1 MVKKYVLRRADARA
15 LIDLKD
21 NEGVIKRAYYMINH
35 DLYVAVFRDYYI
47 VIGKLTN
54 GQARGAGRIVAKSSL
69 GKYARRYPKGSSNPS
84 TVQLFMSV
92 SLTEEEKKTYESL
105 YKGEELLL

>member
-15 LIDLKD
+15 LIDLKV
-21 NEGVIKRAYYMINH
+21 NEGVIKRGYNMINH

-54 GQARGAGRIVAKSSL
+54 GQARKAGRIIAKSGL
-69 GKYARRYPKGSSNPS
+69 GIHTRKYPKGSRNP
-84 TVQLFMSV
+84 TTGQLFMSV
-92 SLTEEEKKTYESL
+92 SLTEEEIEAFESL
-105 YKGEELLL
+105 YKGEE